1 MRHRD
6 RCCIALLAQLLLL
19 LLLASCGGGSSSTGI
34 PPTAPGFSISASP
47 QSQAVNVGQT
57 ATVSLSVIATGGFS
71 QTISVIVTDL
81 PTGVIAT
88 PASPFSIT
96 TSGQQIT
103 LTASASAPLGTTTI
117 GFTGTSG
124 NLTSFASETLKVSPV
139 PPGLPNNRTS
149 FVRTDDTPLAIVY
162 DPVHQLIFASALH
175 LNCVQVISPLSQQVI
190 KSIPVPAPVGL
201 SFSTN
206 GTQILVGTQ
215 LGRVAWIDTA
225 SQQVVQ
231 WDTVPQLPQNPG
243 FVGGFNYPSPL
254 QVFQAANGKI
264 FLFPAFG
271 VPAVSP
277 EYTPPASVAEWDPSS
292 GTTKIRADAG
302 SGDAVSISADHTKIL
317 MAGEGTAAIYDSG
330 TDHFT
335 AISAVQNEFATINPT
350 GSQFA
355 VLGGNPLVT
364 FYNLQLQQTGSV
376 GVSDC
381 CAINTVQPTAV
392 YSADDTRL
400 YVSYIAQSTGLP
412 KLITIDANSFQ
423 ILGATANLSTE
434 LAGFGIVTSGSPRAV
449 DSTGLVFEMADHG
462 VGVVDA
468 PDFQS
473 FQNPQV
479 VADFIGATPDEG
491 PLNTA
496 TTTNLTTA
504 TFAALPDVFFGSQRG
519 LNPAL
524 TSGQTGQLSATAP
537 PSSTLGPVNVKAV
550 EANGVMAFMPQAFSY
565 GSVPIQFG
573 ELASDPKGGVLA
585 DLFGY
590 GYSVDI
596 PGAAIQV
603 SIGSSGATVNSKD
616 VFPAGY
622 PFPLQHLVVAVPAGS
637 AGAVDLKVTSPTGTA
652 TSSKAFHYVK
662 SVTSY
667 SSPDSFL
674 YMLYDSHRNQLYL
687 SAGDHID
694 VFSSASNSFTTPITI
709 PSNGGSRSILGLAL
723 TPDGSRLLAANLGD
737 QSVAIVNPDS
747 PSSGATAVTVPPSPA
762 AGNPGPFQIATT
774 STNQAFVTLTGG
786 TGQAASGGPIYS
798 IDLSSFQITSPI
810 LPAGSFV
817 QGGGLLEGSADGS
830 VIMEATEGISDGEL
844 LSWNA
849 ASNVWYIHLVE
860 GQFWSDATISGDG
873 NVLALSSD
881 PDVSDFP
888 FPYLL
893 DAQLNLS
900 AQVNFTDFQSSDEG
914 PTLQFD
920 QSGALLYAV
929 NGAGVDIFDART
941 GQLRERVLLSEQ
953 ILSGPVQILQ
963 TPEKTMVI
971 SPAGD
976 QIFLLTTAGL
986 TVVDLD
992 DVPLGIGSVTPASAP
1007 TEGVVTVRGTGFV
1020 SGTSVAVNG
1029 ASAVVSFV
1037 DASTLTVTIPS
1048 AVKAGPAQLTVTN
1061 PDNSQFMLDA
1071 AFQVQ

>member
-1 MRHRD
+1 MVDRVPLGAHRLRQASRLVSAHKVKPSMLVKPRRWLCRLMRQEASAKR
-6 RCCIALLAQLLLL
+6 LAYRFQGLP
-19 LLLASCGGGSSSTGI
+19 SG
-34 PPTAPGFSISASP
+34 
-47 QSQAVNVGQT
+47 
-57 ATVSLSVIATGGFS
+57 
-71 QTISVIVTDL
+71 VT
-81 PTGVIAT
+81 AT
-88 PASPFSIT
+88 PASPFTIT
-96 TSGQQIT
+96 TNGQQVT
-103 LTASASAPLGTTTI
+103 LTASTSAPLGTATI
-117 GFTGTSG
+117 GLTGTSG
-124 NLTSFASETLKVSPV
+124 NLTSFASETLRVTPT
-139 PPGLPNNRTS
+139 PPGHPNNRTS

-175 LNCVQVISPLSQQVI
+175 LNCVQVISPASQQVI

-201 SFSTN
+201 SFSSD
-206 GTQILVGTQ
+206 GTQILVGTRV
-215 LGRVAWIDTA
+215 GEVAWIDTG

-231 WDTVPQLPQNPG
+231 WDTVPQLQQIPG
-243 FVGGFNYPSPL
+243 FVGGSNYLSPL
-254 QVFQAANGKI
+254 QVFQAANGKV
-264 FLFPAFG
+264 FLFPDFG
-271 VPAVSP
+271 MSAVSP
-277 EYTPPASVAEWDPSS
+277 EYTPPASVAEWNPSG
-292 GTTKIRADAG
+292 GTTKIRPDAG
-302 SGDAVSISADHTKIL
+302 SGDVVSISADHSKIL
-317 MAGEGTAAIYDSG
+317 MAGSGTAAIYDSG
-330 TDHFT
+330 IDHFAT
-335 AISAVQNEFATINPT
+335 IPGVQNEFATMNSS

-355 VLGGNPLVT
+355 VLGGTPLVT
-364 FYNLQLQQTGSV
+364 FYNSQIQQTGSV
-376 GVSDC
+376 SVSDC
-381 CAINTVQPTAV
+381 CLANTALPTAT
-392 YSADDTRL
+392 YSADGARL
-400 YVSYIAQSTGLP
+400 YLSYIAQSSGLP

-434 LAGFGIVTSGSPRAV
+434 VAGAGVVTPGSPQAV

-462 VGVVDA
+462 VGIVDA
-468 PDFQS
+468 GAFQT

-479 VADFIGATPDEG
+479 VADFIEATPDEG
-491 PLNTA
+491 PVNA
-496 TTTNLTTA
+496 TTTTNFTTS
-504 TFAALPDVFFGSQRG
+504 TFSGLPDVFFGTQRG

-524 TSGQTGQLSATAP
+524 TSGQTGQLPVTAP
-537 PSSTLGPVNVKAV
+537 PSTSVGPVNVKAV
-550 EANGVMAFMPQAFSY
+550 ESNGVMAFMPQAFSY
-565 GSVPIQFG
+565 GSVPVQFG

-616 VFPAGY
+616 VFPASY

-637 AGAVDLKVTSPTGTA
+637 AGAVDIKVTSPTGTA

-674 YMLYDSHRNQLYL
+674 YMLFDSHRNQLYL

-723 TPDGSRLLAANLGD
+723 TPDGSKLLAANLAD
-737 QSVAIVNPDS
+737 QSVAIINPDS
-747 PSSGATAVTVPPSPA
+747 PTSGAAAVTVPPSPT
-762 AGNPGPFQIATT
+762 AGNSGPFQIATT

-786 TGQAASGGPIYS
+786 TGQPASGGPIYS
-798 IDLSSFQITSPI
+798 IDLSNFQITSPI

-844 LSWNA
+844 LAWNA
-849 ASNVWYIHLVE
+849 ASNVWYLHLVE
-860 GQFWSDATISGDG
+860 GQFWNNATISGDG
-873 NVLALSSD
+873 NVMALSSD
-881 PDVSDFP
+881 PEASDFP

-900 AQVNFTDFQSSDEG
+900 AQVNFPDFQSSDEG

-920 QSGALLYAV
+920 QTGALLYAV
-929 NGAGVDIFDART
+929 NGAGVDIFDARA

-953 ILSGPVQILQ
+953 ILSGPTQILQ
-963 TPEKTMVI
+963 TPEKTMAI

-992 DVPLGIGSVTPASAP
+992 AVPLGIGSVTPTSAA
-1007 TEGVVTVRGTGFV
+1007 TGSGVTVRGTGFV

-1029 ASAVVSFV
+1029 SAAAVSFV
-1037 DASTLTVTIPS
+1037 DASTLKVTIPA
-1048 AVKAGPAQLTVTN
+1048 AVKPGPAQLIITN
-1061 PDNSQFMLDA
+1061 PDNSQFTLDA
-1071 AFQVQ
+1071 AFLVQ